1 MKRLSLVLVK
11 HTIALLIFMA
21 ASVLPLHSQE
31 VKTSQRTP
39 AARST
44 SEQTSESFK
53 QRNAKSSG
61 ETAKDASS
69 RQVDSSQASAKQP
82 TSKGYTFPTKRERF
96 NRYVKSTVGPVSL
109 ARTGISAGIDQW
121 RDHPVEWG
129 QGASGYGKRYAS
141 GLGRNAIQ
149 QTVTY
154 GLDMALG
161 LDTGFKRSTRKGFF
175 PRMTDALAANITSH
189 TRTGKRVI
197 SVPRL
202 GGVYAGGIIPAET
215 WYPSR
220 YSYKDG
226 LKSGTRSLATGFGI
240 NLVREFIIRW

>member
-1 MKRLSLVLVK
+1 MKPLATRRSNQ
-11 HTIALLIFMA
+11 TIALLLFTA
-21 ASVLPLHSQE
+21 ASVLPIYSQD
-31 VKTSQRTP
+31 VKTSHGAQT
-39 AARST
+39 AQST
-44 SEQTSESFK
+44 SGQTSEDLKHGSE
-53 QRNAKSSG
+53 KSSG
-61 ETAKDASS
+61 EDKNS
-69 RQVDSSQASAKQP
+69 RQVDSNRTSAKQLK
-82 TSKGYTFPTKRERF
+82 TQTFTFPTKRERF

-109 ARTGISAGIDQW
+109 VRSGISAGIDQW

-141 GLGRNAIQ
+141 SIGRNAIQ

-154 GLDMALG
+154 GLDAAMG
-161 LDTGFKRSTRKGFF
+161 LDTGFKRSDRKGFV

-189 TRTGKRVI
+189 TRIGKRVI

-202 GGVYAGGIIPAET
+202 AGVYAGGIIPAET

-226 LKSGTRSLATGFGI
+226 LRSGTRSLATGFGI
-240 NLVREFIIRW
+240 NLVREFVIRW